1 MIPLI
6 DIMLV
11 MLAIVLTT
19 ATFIQHSK
27 VDIEL
32 PIASSVATGPR
43 QESLDLT
50 VDREGNVFLNGEQ
63 VLLDQLDQVLFRVD
77 SNRHINL
84 RVDQRAEFGAF
95 ISVID
100 ILKSRDV
107 TNLSILVEP
116 PG

>member
-19 ATFIQHSK
+19 ATFIEYSK

-32 PIASSVATGPR
+32 PIASNAVTSSR
-43 QESLDLT
+43 QESLDLAI
-50 VDREGNVFLNGEQ
+50 DREGRIFLNEKP
-63 VLLDQLDQVLFRVD
+63 VLLDQLDQLLSRVD
-77 SNRHINL
+77 SDL
-84 RVDQRAEFGAF
+84 RVNLWIDQRAEFGAF